1 MALSE
6 PQKIWL
12 SAHPHRSAK
21 WLRERIADGFD
32 VHHIDGD
39 DTGVARAQSEHA
51 IAVLVGK
58 PPAELS
64 VSHGGLADLTPAPPI
79 RA

>member
-1 MALSE
+1 MRYTIVKGNDVALSE

-39 DTGVARAQSEHA
+39 ELEQSSD
-51 IAVLVGK
+51 K
-58 PPAELS
+58 PD
-64 VSHGGLADLTPAPPI
+64 LA
-79 RA
+79 